1 MQETFERVTERHGGK
16 TAPIKHFYRRQY
28 QITGGD
34 WRTIYYARFKDWKGK
49 RRTFSLGSAL
59 GPAREGLALYEARNV
74 RKEDF
79 DADKVK
85 GMTLADW
92 LKRYLELVKGAASYK
107 TKRSE
112 CFHLKRLLGHLPLT
126 EINRVRIM
134 EYKNSRLSEA
144 LIRQGARADK
154 FKAAPEAQHGSCS
167 NVRRRVRRRSAQ

>member
-1 MQETFERVTERHGGK
+1 MEETFERVTERHGGK
-16 TAPIKHFYRRQY
+16 AAPVKHFYRRQY

-49 RRTFSLGSAL
+49 RRTFSLGSKL

-85 GMTLADW
+85 GMTLTDW
-92 LKRYLELVKGAASYK
+92 LKRYLDLVKGTASYK

-112 CFHLKRLLGHLPLT
+112 CLHLTRLLGHLPLT
-126 EINRVRIM
+126 EINRVWIM

-144 LIRQGARADK
+144 LIRQGA
-154 FKAAPEAQHGSCS
+154 PVEGTL
-167 NVRRRVRRRSAQ
+167 VRGASVNREVSWRKSLN